1 MKAHMTTSLH
11 TWQEG
16 IDTVSPTVRAM
27 EDGTPILDI
36 GDFTWYATDAELI
49 DLRDKLL
56 EQFPVEASEAEP
68 EHEHRPMGSIV
79 SDAVGRRFADCACG
93 QRIRAATAS
102 VYADWKPVREFLGVP
117 FP

>member
-11 TWQEG
+11 TWQK
-16 IDTVSPTVRAM
+16 DVDKVSPTVRSLDS
-27 EDGTPILDI
+27 EILEI
-36 GDFTWYATDAELI
+36 GGFTWYATEAELI

-56 EQFPVEASEAEP
+56 EQYPVEASEPEP

-102 VYADWKPVREFLGVP
+102 AYADWKPVREFLGVP